1 MSIRDD
7 ALNTLRE
14 LKEELRATG
23 KPMTEEQR
31 AKEAEAVAI
40 ITRCKEEERLD
51 KAIAEI
57 DAMAEEKREE
67 QFRASATVVSTA
79 DDKQDAYREEFRSW
93 LKSKSVDM
101 RAVTDFQNEGTSA
114 DGGYLAP
121 NDFYANI
128 IKKRDALSVVRKVAT
143 VLNIDRSLNLPVEGT
158 DLSVEWLAEGAT
170 PNLTK
175 QAFVQKTLTL
185 RKLSGTVGITE
196 ELMDD
201 SAIDIEAYVYDKLSR
216 KFVQAEDDA
225 FINGTAANNKPVGIL
240 QSGITTTRT
249 ASASAVTADE
259 VMEFFGSLGE
269 EYANYGSW
277 IISPAFRTA
286 LMKMTTGTGGNYI
299 WQPSMRDDV
308 PDMILGKPAYVS
320 GYVGDSIA
328 ASKFL
333 AIFGDLSYYY
343 IGDKAG
349 ISMTKYDTRITN
361 GAWTLRA
368 VERTSGVL
376 TDSNAVKILQCKA
389 S

>member
-23 KPMTEEQR
+23 KPMTDEQR
-31 AKEAEAVAI
+31 TKEAEALEMIA
-40 ITRCKEEERLD
+40 CYDDNERLD
-51 KAIAEI
+51 KSIA
-57 DAMAEEKREE
+57 DLQARADEKRAEA
-67 QFRASATVVSTA
+67 FSASATIVSTA
-79 DDKQDAYREEFRSW
+79 EDTEDAYRKEFRNW

-101 RAVTDFQNEGTSA
+101 RTVTDYQNEGVSG

-143 VLNIDRSLNLPVEGT
+143 VLNIDRSLNLPVEGS
-158 DLSVEWLAEGAT
+158 DLTVEWLAEGAT

-175 QAFVQKTLTL
+175 QAFVQKTLAL
-185 RKLSGTVGITE
+185 QKISGTVGITE
-196 ELMDD
+196 ELMAD
-201 SAIDIEAYVYDKLSR
+201 SAIDLEAYIYDKLAR
-216 KFVQAEDDA
+216 KFVQSEDDA
-225 FINGTAANNKPVGIL
+225 FINGTAANNKPVGLL
-240 QSGITTTRT
+240 QSSITSMRT

-259 VMEFFGSLGE
+259 VMDFFGSLDP
-269 EYANYGSW
+269 EYAVFGSW

-320 GYVGDSIA
+320 SYVGDSIA
-328 ASKFL
+328 ASKYL
-333 AIFGDLSYYY
+333 ALFGDFSYYY

-349 ISMTKYDTRITN
+349 IEVTKYDTRLTI
-361 GAWTLRA
+361 GGWTIRA

-376 TDSNAVKILQCKA
+376 TNTDAVKVLQCKA